1 MTDYLYRV
9 VVTKMPEGSH
19 WEQELDDG
27 TLIGG
32 PVDGWA
38 PAGWKPE
45 GNYVEILGTTEFVW
59 PVTNKLYKSRSTANK
74 RAALMRRY
82 GAECEVQRSSRIT
95 WPDEEPAPEEASA
108 NEFSFYS
115 EPYRIVPGVFTG
127 VGSGPDD
134 ADRIYL
140 ATDGDKLLTSAEA
153 LKVAIDLLNGV
164 HTAGGAV

>member
-32 PVDGWA
+32 PVEGWA

-45 GNYVEILGTTEFVW
+45 GNYVEMLGTTDFVW
-59 PVTNKLYKSRSTANK
+59 PVTNRLYKSRSTANK

-82 GAECEVQRSSRIT
+82 GAECQVQRSSRIT
-95 WPDEEPAPEEASA
+95 WPDEEQVAVKRVDGGVE
-108 NEFSFYS
+108 
-115 EPYRIVPGVFTG
+115 VPF
-127 VGSGPDD
+127 
-134 ADRIYL
+134 I
-140 ATDGDKLLTSAEA
+140 LLLDA
-153 LKVAIDLLNGV
+153 LKEITDVVVGAARRNGMGIPV
-164 HTAGGAV
+164 HEGGERA